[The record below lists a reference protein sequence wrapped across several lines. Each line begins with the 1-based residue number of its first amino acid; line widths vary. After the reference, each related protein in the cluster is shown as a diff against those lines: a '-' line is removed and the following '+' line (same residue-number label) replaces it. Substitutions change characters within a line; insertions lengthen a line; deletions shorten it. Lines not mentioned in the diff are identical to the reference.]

1 MFTGW
6 TTILHQNELGLY
18 VAEDH
23 AYLDTNVSCQNCFS
37 TFPIANFA
45 QCLLLQVDPINML
58 DERIT
63 LTTTI
68 IAYFTFKLLNVL
80 VFSFNVIF

>member
-1 MFTGW
+1 MKIKRMEKAQFEELHKVDTEK
-6 TTILHQNELGLY
+6 ILELITDL
-18 VAEDH
+18 
-23 AYLDTNVSCQNCFS
+23 TKVSKDDR
-37 TFPIANFA
+37 
-45 QCLLLQVDPINML
+45 LML

-80 VFSFNVIF
+80 VFSFNVTF